1 MQKRESGM
9 EDLSGKVA
17 FITGGGSG
25 AGLGQAK
32 IFSAAGC
39 RVVIADIRQD
49 HLDQAADALKKLKA
63 HVHAIALDVTDRAA
77 FARAADETER
87 VFGAV
92 ELLFNTAGVSIFGP
106 LERATY
112 DDYDWMMGVNFGG
125 VVNGMQTFVP
135 RMIAHGRGGHI
146 VNTASLGAFH
156 AASGAGIY
164 SASKFAVHGITLAMR
179 DALAKYNIGVS
190 CLCPANIR
198 TNIAESIRTRPAQ
211 FSHSGF
217 QVDDEEMAALREIY
231 SQGMEPEELADHV
244 LEAVKKNQFYI
255 IPYPEARK
263 GLELGFKAVLDALPP
278 EDSDREGQARRGQ
291 AMLRY
296 RQAREAMDKRKYDAK
311 QNH

>member
-1 MQKRESGM
+1 M
-9 EDLSGKVA
+9 EAFSGKVA

-25 AGLGQAK
+25 AGLGQATV
-32 IFSAAGC
+32 FAAAGC

-49 HLDQAADALKKLKA
+49 HLDQAVAALRKRKA
-63 HVHAIALDVTDRAA
+63 EVHAIALDVTDRAA
-77 FARAADETER
+77 YARAADETER
-87 VFGAV
+87 VFGPV

-135 RMIAHGRGGHI
+135 RMIAHGQGGHI

-156 AASGAGIY
+156 AASIAGIY
-164 SASKFAVHGITLAMR
+164 SASKFAVHGISLAMR
-179 DALAKYNIGVS
+179 DALARYGIGVS

-198 TNIAESIRTRPAQ
+198 TNIAESIRTRPAHL
-211 FSHSGF
+211 SRSGF
-217 QVDDEEMAALREIY
+217 AVDDAEITALREIY
-231 SQGMEPEELADHV
+231 AQGMEPEELAGHV

-255 IPYPEARK
+255 IPYPEARR

-278 EDSDREGQARRGQ
+278 EDSDQEGQAKRRE

-296 RQAREAMDKRKYDAK
+296 RQAREAIDKKKYGGK
-311 QNH
+311 QNG

>member
-1 MQKRESGM
+1 
-9 EDLSGKVA
+9 
-17 FITGGGSG
+17 
-25 AGLGQAK
+25 
-32 IFSAAGC
+32 
-39 RVVIADIRQD
+39 VVIADIRQD
-49 HLDQAADALKKLKA
+49 HLDRATDALKELKA
-63 HVHAIALDVTDRAA
+63 QVHAIPLDVTDRAA

-87 VFGAV
+87 IFGPV

-106 LERATY
+106 LERAAY

-156 AASGAGIY
+156 AVSVAGIY

-198 TNIAESIRTRPAQ
+198 TNIAESIRTRPAYL
-211 FSHSGF
+211 SHSGF
-217 QVDDEEMAALREIY
+217 HVDDEEMAALREIY
-231 SQGMEPEELADHV
+231 SQGMEPEVLAGHV

-255 IPYPEARK
+255 IPHPEARK
-263 GLELGFKAVLDALPP
+263 GLELGFNAVLDALPP
-278 EDSDREGQARRGQ
+278 ENADQEGQAKRGQ
-291 AMLRY
+291 AMLKY
-296 RQAREAMDKRKYDAK
+296 RQTREALDRRKYDTRLK
-311 QNH
+311 R